1 MDRSTLLP
9 TVVVV
14 VLSLSSYV
22 CAQAKQSSPESAE
35 NSARIEVQKLLRSLE
50 GNWNVFENFPKSE
63 FFPKGGARTGTA
75 KITPGPG
82 RLSLV
87 EDYHSNGSAGK
98 LDLLA
103 VIWWDGSAQ
112 VYRPLICANDGEG
125 CVIRGTVRWQ
135 GNTLINDYDEV
146 IGGKKR
152 KMRDSFVDISP
163 TSFTLIA
170 AVFTQGSEWQT
181 IITTRYKRP

>member
-1 MDRSTLLP
+1 MKTLL
-9 TVVVV
+9 VALIV
-14 VLSLSSYV
+14 VLSASAYL
-22 CAQAKQSSPESAE
+22 CARDKQVRPDSAE
-35 NSARIEVQKLLRSLE
+35 NSARIEVQKLLRTFE
-50 GNWNVFENFPKSE
+50 GNWNVFENFRKSE

-103 VIWWDGSAQ
+103 VIWWDSSAQ
-112 VYRPLICANDGEG
+112 IYRPLICANDGDG
-125 CVIRGTVRWQ
+125 CVVRGTLRWQ

-152 KMRDSFVDISP
+152 KMRDSFVDITP
-163 TSFTLIA
+163 TSFTLTA
-170 AVFTQGSEWQT
+170 AVFTQGSEWQP
-181 IITTRYKRP
+181 IITTRYKRQ